1 MPQKCTIREIYDIAT
16 AFITDRKTTVD
27 VSYSNSHLMY
37 KFTKRGL
44 AEYPYTLVISAER
57 GAPAKIPNTNQTNKK
72 PGRVYLQ
79 CGTILDGET
88 GPRTVI
94 SAETKYNVGRAIDS
108 RQREIVQTFTH
119 MLSPKFFEL
128 MDMANKRAFG
138 NIKTTNN
145 TTQMFNLLYRIQNE
159 NQK

>member
-27 VSYSNSHLMY
+27 VSHSNGHLMY

-44 AEYPYTLVISAER
+44 AEYPYTLVISANR
-57 GAPAKIPNTNQTNKK
+57 GAPAKIPNTNLTDKK

-79 CGTILDGET
+79 RGTILDGGT

-108 RQREIVQTFTH
+108 HQREIVQTFTYI
-119 MLSPKFFEL
+119 MSPKFFQL
-128 MDMANKRAFG
+128 MDMANQRAFG
-138 NIKTTNN
+138 NIKTSDN
-145 TTQMFNLLYRIQNE
+145 TTQMFNMLYRILNE
-159 NQK
+159 PQK

>member
-1 MPQKCTIREIYDIAT
+1 MTKTRTISEIYDIAT
-16 AFITDRKTTVD
+16 AFITDRQTTVD
-27 VSYSNSHLMY
+27 VSNSNGHLMY
-37 KFTKRGL
+37 KFTKHGL

-72 PGRVYLQ
+72 PGHVYLQ
-79 CGTILDGET
+79 RGTALSGMY
-88 GPRTVI
+88 GPRTIV
-94 SAETKYNVGRAIDS
+94 SAETKHNVGRAIDS
-108 RQREIVQTFTH
+108 TQREIVQFGTR

-128 MDMANKRAFG
+128 IELANKRAFSK
-138 NIKTTNN
+138 IETSDN